1 MKNYLLPLGVL
12 VVLAVVA
19 AGAWYLLDGREAAEM
34 QTQNPAV
41 SDERYEQCMNFM
53 TVAQFPAGG
62 AADDFL
68 AACLRGE
75 PVLPED
81 IGEVPPPSDVSPF
94 NETPVTTNVGPGCAV
109 GGCSSQIC
117 GEAGEMDDVVTT
129 CEYREE
135 YACYQSARCEK
146 QSTGSCGWT
155 ETEEYSQCMANVGT
169 TVELEVN

>member
-12 VVLAVVA
+12 VVLSVGA
-19 AGAWYLLDGREAAEM
+19 AGAWYLVDSREATENEA
-34 QTQNPAV
+34 QTPAV

-53 TVAQFPAGG
+53 TVAMFPAGG

-68 AACLRGE
+68 EACLRGE

-81 IGEVPPPSDVSPF
+81 MEEVPSP
-94 NETPVTTNVGPGCAV
+94 NETQASSNVGSGCAV

-117 GEAGEMDDVVTT
+117 GEVGEVEDMVTT

-135 YACYQSARCEK
+135 YACYQVARCER
-146 QSTGSCGWT
+146 QSSGSCGWT
-155 ETEEYSQCMANVGT
+155 ETEEYNKCIANVGT
-169 TVELEVN
+169 TIDIQAY

>member
-12 VVLAVVA
+12 VVLAAGA
-19 AGAWYLLDGREAAEM
+19 AGAWYLLENRETTQM
-34 QTQNPAV
+34 QSENPAV
-41 SDERYEQCMNFM
+41 SDQRYEQCMNFM
-53 TVAQFPAGG
+53 MVAQFPSGG

-68 AACLRGE
+68 EACLRGE

-81 IGEVPPPSDVSPF
+81 TGEIPPP
-94 NETPVTTNVGPGCAV
+94 NETPSNNESPTASNVGPGCAV

-117 GEAGEMDDVVTT
+117 GEAGEVEDIATT

-135 YACYQSARCEK
+135 YACYQSARCER

-155 ETEEYSQCMANVGT
+155 ETEEYKQCMANIETAVRM
-169 TVELEVN
+169 EVY